1 MESMALLRPSTG
13 YKAQAVT
20 TCQAPEEGRSKWQGL
35 RGLLTT
41 WGLSEDFLEEV
52 GTQPRLED
60 EKVAACPTRKLRRS
74 AFRRWGGAAMQCT
87 QLPTLAASWPAEP
100 PLTQALE

>member
-74 AFRRWGGAAMQCT
+74 AFRRGGGGRPCNVPSSQHL
-87 QLPTLAASWPAEP
+87 LPPGPQSPH
-100 PLTQALE
+100 